1 MKKRIFAACR
11 SAVIVSAVIL
21 FITAAGLAAA
31 FYFLLPA
38 PRILPLYQEI
48 SLEEDEEGGYE
59 AFSLTYVTNVG
70 DPRRIRSIAFDDN
83 PDHNLWAVN
92 DSAWEDFVFEEEQ
105 DTGVYKNRGPYT
117 VKKETFAV
125 DGSFKTDLEKRGTPF
140 VLSECTVSLDNGRKI
155 TVDLGKIVVHPFGGN
170 WTEPNRYGEFTT
182 VCQMP
187 FRDVLSRVKKGGEQ
201 ND

>member
-21 FITAAGLAAA
+21 FITATGLAAA

-117 VKKETFAV
+117 VKK
-125 DGSFKTDLEKRGTPF
+125 
-140 VLSECTVSLDNGRKI
+140 
-155 TVDLGKIVVHPFGGN
+155 
-170 WTEPNRYGEFTT
+170 
-182 VCQMP
+182 
-187 FRDVLSRVKKGGEQ
+187 
-201 ND
+201 